1 MSFIKKNYE
10 KVLLGAVLLGLVGF
24 LLFGQVIVAREKQAM
39 EDLTSGI
46 IRATPK
52 PLPALDMSREE
63 AILNRVQSS
72 FQLDFE
78 TTNRLFNTMQWQRE
92 PNGRIIKISNGS
104 EVGPRAL
111 KVASIRP
118 LNFILRFDS
127 FEPASQSGG
136 PARYLLIIEHEGGAN
151 QLERRGKKHYLSPGQ
166 KEQSKEP
173 LLLLSVSGPPDK
185 PVLAVEILETGEKV
199 TVTLDKPFQE
209 VESYEAD
216 LTYPP
221 ETRHWNSQRV
231 GATLKFGNNNYNIVV
246 IDQNEVVI
254 SAESNQKRTTL
265 PYQP

>member
-10 KVLLGAVLLGLVGF
+10 KVLLGAVLLGLVVF
-24 LLFGQVIVAREKQAM
+24 LLFGQVIVGSEKSAL
-39 EDLTSGI
+39 EDLKSSI
-46 IRATPK
+46 IRTPPK
-52 PLPALDMSREE
+52 PLPELDMSREE
-63 AILNRVQSS
+63 NILNRVQSQ
-72 FQLDFE
+72 FVLDFE

-111 KVASIRP
+111 KVTSIRP

-127 FEPASQSGG
+127 FEPASQLS
-136 PARYLLIIEHEGGAN
+136 PARYLLIIEHEKATN

-166 KEQSKEP
+166 KEQAKEP
-173 LLLLSVSGPPDK
+173 LLLLSVSGSPDK

-199 TVTLDKPFQE
+199 TVALDKPFQE

>member
-10 KVLLGAVLLGLVGF
+10 KVLLGAVLLGLVAF

-52 PLPALDMSREE
+52 PLPALDMSRQEN
-63 AILNRVQSS
+63 ILNRVQSQ
-72 FQLDFE
+72 FLLDFE

-92 PNGRIIKISNGS
+92 PNGRVIKISNGNI
-104 EVGPRAL
+104 VGPRAV
-111 KVASIRP
+111 KVANIRP

-127 FEPASQSGG
+127 FEPASQLS
-136 PARYLLIIEHEGGAN
+136 PARYELTIEHEGATN
-151 QLERRGKKHYLSPGQ
+151 PLDRRPKKHFLSPGL
-166 KEQSKEP
+166 KEQAKEP

-185 PVLAVEILETGEKV
+185 PLLTVEILETGEKV

-216 LTYPP
+216 LTYAP
-221 ETRHWNSQRV
+221 ENKHWNNQRV
-231 GATLKFGNNNYNIVV
+231 GAALKFGNNNYNIVV